1 MMDALWTQDSL
12 QQALAVTASH
22 AFAPVYGVSID
33 TRSLQPDDL
42 FVALSGERD
51 GHDFVADAFAKGAGV
66 ALVGH
71 DHAARLAPFG
81 PVLAVDDPLAAL
93 ELLGRARRAQVHG
106 KIIAVS
112 GSVGKTGTK
121 EALRLVL
128 SHQGRT
134 HASVASYNNHFGVP
148 LTLARMPLQTD
159 YGVFEVGMN
168 HAGEIAPLVDQ
179 IRPHV
184 ALITTVEAVHLEHFG
199 SVAAIAEEKA
209 ALFSGLRAGGVAV
222 IPHDNAH
229 AALLAERAAAS
240 QAGRVIR
247 FGENAGADVRL
258 IDVDLQPDHSV
269 VTADVLGRVIR
280 YRFASPGRHLAIN
293 SLGVMAV
300 AAALE
305 CDLEAIA
312 EAMKEVLPPSGRG
325 QRLQLQGEYGAL
337 TLLDESYNAN
347 PASMRAALS
356 LLAQTPC
363 PAGGRRL
370 AVMGDMLELG
380 PQGPL
385 LHAGLAADIAASG
398 IDSVF
403 ASGPLMK
410 HLFDALPE
418 TQQGGWTADAEAMAA
433 LLLPQLRDHDIVMV
447 KGSNGSRMAK
457 IIAALKARYRI

>member
-1 MMDALWTQDSL
+1 MDALWTRNSL
-12 QQALAVTASH
+12 EQALAVKASH
-22 AFAPVYGVSID
+22 DFAPVHGVSID
-33 TRSLQPDDL
+33 TRSLQPHDL
-42 FVALSGERD
+42 FVALRGERD
-51 GHDFVADAFAKGAGV
+51 GHDFVAGAFEKGAGV
-66 ALVGH
+66 AVVAH
-71 DHAARLAPFG
+71 EHAARLSAFG
-81 PVLAVDDPLAAL
+81 PVLAVDDPLRAL
-93 ELLGRARRAQVHG
+93 EMLGVARRAQVQG
-106 KIIAVS
+106 KIVAVT

-148 LTLARMPLQTD
+148 LTLARMPLQTGF
-159 YGVFEVGMN
+159 GVFEVGMN
-168 HAGEIAPLVDQ
+168 HAGEIAPLVAQ

-184 ALITTVEAVHLEHFG
+184 ALITTVEEVHLEHFG
-199 SVAAIAEEKA
+199 SVEEIAEEKA
-209 ALFSGLRAGGVAV
+209 ALFSGLCAGGVAV

-229 AALLAERAAAS
+229 YAVLARRAEAS
-240 QAGRVIR
+240 RAGRIIR
-247 FGENAGADVRL
+247 FGHSGGSDVRL
-258 IDVDLQPDHSV
+258 TGVDLQPDHSV

-280 YRFASPGRHLAIN
+280 YRFGSPGLHLAIN

-300 AAALE
+300 AVALG
-305 CDLEAIA
+305 CDLDAIA
-312 EAMKEVLPPSGRG
+312 DAMQEVLPPSGRG
-325 QRLQLQGEYGAL
+325 ERLHLHGDTGSL

-363 PAGGRRL
+363 HAGGRRL

-380 PQGPL
+380 PQGPM
-385 LHAGLAADIAASG
+385 LHAGLADALSGSG
-398 IDSVF
+398 IDLVY

-410 HLFDALPE
+410 HLFDALPPSM
-418 TQQGGWTADAEAMAA
+418 QGGWTVDAEGMAA

-457 IIAALKARYRI
+457 MIAALKARYRI

>member
-1 MMDALWTQDSL
+1 MMALWTQDSL
-12 QQALAVTASH
+12 EQALAVRSSQ
-22 AFAPVYGVSID
+22 AFAPVHGVSID
-33 TRSLQPDDL
+33 TRSIQPHDL
-42 FVALSGERD
+42 FVALRGERD

-66 ALVGH
+66 ALVGK
-71 DHAARLAPFG
+71 DDASRLASFG
-81 PVLAVDDPLAAL
+81 PLLAVDDPLQAL
-93 ELLGRARRAQVHG
+93 ERLGVSRRAQVQGHM
-106 KIIAVS
+106 IAVS

-148 LTLARMPLQTD
+148 LTLARMPLETS

-168 HAGEIAPLVDQ
+168 HAGEIAPLVGQ

-199 SVAAIAEEKA
+199 SVEAIAEEKA
-209 ALFSGLRAGGVAV
+209 QLFTGLCAGGVAV
-222 IPHDNAH
+222 IPHDNPYW
-229 AALLAERAAAS
+229 ALLTRRAQAS
-240 QAGRVIR
+240 QAGRIIS
-247 FGENAGADVRL
+247 FGQSEGSDVRL
-258 IDVDLQPDHSV
+258 VDLDLQADHSV
-269 VTADVLGRVIR
+269 VTADVLGRLIR
-280 YRFASPGRHLAIN
+280 YRYASPGLHLAIN

-300 AAALE
+300 AAALD
-305 CDLEAIA
+305 CDLDLIA
-312 EAMKEVLPPSGRG
+312 EAMQKVVPPSGRG
-325 QRLQLQGEYGAL
+325 ERLQLQGDYGSL

-363 PAGGRRL
+363 PPGGRRL

-380 PQGPL
+380 PQGPM
-385 LHAGLAADIAASG
+385 LHAELASDIAGSG
-398 IDSVF
+398 IDQVF

-410 HLFDALPE
+410 HLFAALPLAL
-418 TQQGGWTADAEAMAA
+418 QGGWTPDAEALTA

>member
-1 MMDALWTQDSL
+1 MDALWTQNSL
-12 QQALAVTASH
+12 EQALAIKAGH
-22 AFAPVYGVSID
+22 DFAPVHGVSID
-33 TRSLQPDDL
+33 TRSLQARDL
-42 FVALSGERD
+42 FVALRGERD

-66 ALVGH
+66 ALV
-71 DHAARLAPFG
+71 DKEHAARLSAFG
-81 PVLAVDDPLAAL
+81 PVLAVDDPLQAL
-93 ELLGRARRAQVHG
+93 ERLGVARRAQAGGQIV
-106 KIIAVS
+106 AVS

-148 LTLARMPLQTD
+148 LTLARMPLDTD

-168 HAGEIAPLVDQ
+168 HAGEIAPLVAQ

-184 ALITTVEAVHLEHFG
+184 ALITTVEAVHLEHFV
-199 SVAAIAEEKA
+199 SVEAIAEEKA
-209 ALFSGLRAGGVAV
+209 ALFSGLCAGGVAV
-222 IPHDNAH
+222 IPHDNPH
-229 AALLAERAAAS
+229 EALLAKVAKAS
-240 QAGRVIR
+240 QAGRIIR
-247 FGENAGADVRL
+247 FGQSAGSDVRL
-258 IDVDLQPDHSV
+258 LELDLQPDHSI

-280 YRFASPGRHLAIN
+280 YRFASPGQHLAIN

-300 AAALE
+300 CAALD
-305 CDLEAIA
+305 CDLDGIA
-312 EAMKEVLPPSGRG
+312 RAMQEVVPPSGRG
-325 QRLQLQGEYGAL
+325 ERVQLHSDHGAL

-363 PAGGRRL
+363 HTGGRRL

-380 PQGPL
+380 PQGPM
-385 LHAGLAADIAASG
+385 LHAGLADTIAGSG
-398 IDSVF
+398 IDLVY

-410 HLFDALPE
+410 HLFDALPPSL
-418 TQQGGWTADAEAMAA
+418 QGGWTADAGGMAA

>member
-1 MMDALWTQDSL
+1 MDALWTQDSL
-12 QQALAVTASH
+12 EQALAVTASK
-22 AFAPVYGVSID
+22 AFAPVHGVSID
-33 TRSLQPDDL
+33 TRTLQPHDL
-42 FVALSGERD
+42 FVALRGERD

-66 ALVGH
+66 ALVGK
-71 DHAARLAPFG
+71 DHAARLESCG
-81 PVLAVDDPLAAL
+81 PVLAVDDPLKAL
-93 ELLGRARRAQVHG
+93 EVLGIARRAQVQA
-106 KIIAVS
+106 KIVAIS

-148 LTLARMPLQTD
+148 LTLARMPRETD

-168 HAGEIAPLVDQ
+168 HAGEIAPLVGH

-209 ALFSGLRAGGVAV
+209 ALFSGLCEGGVAV

-229 AALLAERAAAS
+229 FALLAQRAKAS
-240 QAGRVIR
+240 QAGRLIS
-247 FGENAGADVRL
+247 FGQHELADVRL
-258 IDVDLQPDHSV
+258 VDLDLQPDHSM
-269 VTADVLGRVIR
+269 VTAQVLGRLIR
-280 YRFASPGRHLAIN
+280 YRYASPGLHLAIN

-300 AAALE
+300 CAALD
-305 CDLEAIA
+305 CDLEGIA
-312 EAMKEVLPPSGRG
+312 EAMQEVLPPSGRG
-325 QRLQLQGEYGAL
+325 QRLQMHGDHGSL

-363 PAGGRRL
+363 APGGRRL

-380 PQGPL
+380 PQGPQ
-385 LHAGLAADIAASG
+385 LHAGLASHIVQSG
-398 IDSVF
+398 IDQVF

-410 HLFDALPE
+410 HLFEALPSSV
-418 TQQGGWTADAEAMAA
+418 QGGWTPDADAMAA

>member
-1 MMDALWTQDSL
+1 MGALWTQDSL
-12 QQALAVTASH
+12 EQALAVTASK
-22 AFAPVYGVSID
+22 AFAPVHGVSID
-33 TRSLQPDDL
+33 TRSLQPHDL
-42 FVALSGERD
+42 FVALRGERD

-66 ALVGH
+66 ALVGK
-71 DHAARLAPFG
+71 DHAARLESCG
-81 PVLAVDDPLAAL
+81 PVLAVDDPLKAL
-93 ELLGRARRAQVHG
+93 EVLGIARRAQVQA
-106 KIIAVS
+106 KIVAIS

-148 LTLARMPLQTD
+148 LTLARMPRETD

-168 HAGEIAPLVDQ
+168 HAGEIAPLVSQ

-209 ALFSGLRAGGVAV
+209 ALFSGLCEGGVAV

-229 AALLAERAAAS
+229 FALLAQRAKAS
-240 QAGRVIR
+240 QAGRLIS
-247 FGENAGADVRL
+247 FGQHELADVRL
-258 IDVDLQPDHSV
+258 VDLDLQPDHSV
-269 VTADVLGRVIR
+269 VTAQVLGRLISYR
-280 YRFASPGRHLAIN
+280 YASPGLHLAIN

-300 AAALE
+300 CAALD
-305 CDLEAIA
+305 CDLEGIA
-312 EAMKEVLPPSGRG
+312 EAMQEVLPPSGRG
-325 QRLQLQGEYGAL
+325 QRLQMHGDHGSL

-363 PAGGRRL
+363 APGGRRL

-380 PQGPL
+380 PQGPQ
-385 LHAGLAADIAASG
+385 LHAGLASHIVQSG
-398 IDSVF
+398 IDQVF

-410 HLFDALPE
+410 HLFEALPSSV
-418 TQQGGWTADAEAMAA
+418 QGGWTPDADAMAA